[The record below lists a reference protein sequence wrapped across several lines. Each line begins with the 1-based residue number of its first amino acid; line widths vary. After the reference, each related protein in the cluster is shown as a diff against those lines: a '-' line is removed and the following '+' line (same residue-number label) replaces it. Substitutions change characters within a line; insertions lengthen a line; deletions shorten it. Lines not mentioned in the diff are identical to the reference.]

1 MLLGSSMLWL
11 VVVSHLV
18 LNHLLLS
25 SLSLRH
31 HHRLHANRHVTWVHH
46 LRWMDLLLR
55 HLLHHNRLFEHIDVA
70 RILNIVNENVQL
82 GFADA
87 FLLQEILDS
96 VQIKAHL

>member
-1 MLLGSSMLWL
+1 MLWL